1 MRIGVDLMGSDT
13 APQVLFEAILQA
25 TDLLQSDDAL
35 IVFATEAVLNSLKTS
50 SHPKIKWCVSADFIS
65 MSDEP
70 LVAVRQKKKSSLI
83 LGIKDLKKK
92 SLDAFI
98 SAGNTGALVASA
110 TLYLNKFLKANRP
123 ALLALLPTEKGS
135 VAVIDV
141 GGNISCRAEHLM
153 QFAEMGAIYQSC
165 YSNIARPKVG
175 LLNIG
180 TESKKGTLEVR
191 QAYEMLQN
199 SHIQDFEFI
208 GNIEGRDVFDG
219 KADVVVTSGVT
230 GNVLLKT
237 AEGVSSFIFDSL
249 KHEENLLTTTGKK
262 AIDNVQKQF
271 SYAEYPGALIT
282 GVDGIVIKCHG
293 FASARAMYTS
303 IKGAIT
309 LCQKD
314 FLSQIKTQIVKK
326 KEE

>member
-1 MRIGVDLMGSDT
+1 MGSDT

-25 TDLLQSDDAL
+25 TELLESKDML
-35 IVFATEAVLNSLKTS
+35 IIFATETVANSLKTK
-50 SHPKIKWCVSADFIS
+50 SHPKIEWRISTDFIS

-70 LVAVRQKKKSSLI
+70 LVAVRQKKKSSLV
-83 LGIKDLKKK
+83 LGVKDLKKK
-92 SLDAFI
+92 SIDAFI
-98 SAGNTGALVASA
+98 SAGNTGALMASA
-110 TLYLNKFLKANRP
+110 TLYLNKFLKAGRP
-123 ALLALLPTEKGS
+123 ALLALLPTQKGS

-141 GGNISCRAEHLM
+141 GGNISCKAEHLV

-165 YSNIARPKVG
+165 NLNIARPKVG

-180 TESKKGTLEVR
+180 AESKKGTLEVR

-199 SHIQDFEFI
+199 SDQTHMEFI

-249 KHEENLLTTTGKK
+249 KSEQNLLTENGKK
-262 AIDNVQKQF
+262 SFEKLQKHF
-271 SYAEYPGALIT
+271 SYAEYPGAILT
-282 GVDGIVIKCHG
+282 GVDGIIIKCHG
-293 FASARAMYTS
+293 LASARAIYNS

-309 LCQKD
+309 LCRKD
-314 FLSQIKTQIVKK
+314 FLFQIK
-326 KEE
+326 ERL